1 MPTLAAAKE
10 TVLLDQIISVAS
22 SMKSELTNISIIT
35 STISE
40 LDFDP
45 VTKLIFEVSF
55 RYDFSHGIFLTN

>member
-10 TVLLDQIISVAS
+10 TVLLDQIISVA